1 MEIIFSRFGL
11 SRERVRQVG
20 LIAMEKLK
28 HAARRKHLD
37 ALLEE
42 YWMRC
47 FSFESVPQMQ
57 WLYVILEKALLPLTL
72 QITILY
78 MYICELWQLIGMM
91 IQISMAAQSSMRPN
105 KKRSCFFF
113 LGKLHKFCNICI
125 CNVSFST
132 LISRAT
138 FMSWI
143 CILLQLHES
152 KNAYKIMVPTK
163 FISEMCNQINPRINF
178 WIS

>member
-1 MEIIFSRFGL
+1 MLQGGNIWMHCLRNIEWDVFHLSRFHKCSGCIY
-11 SRERVRQVG
+11 SETWVHHPWKG
-20 LIAMEKLK
+20 FTAT
-28 HAARRKHLD
+28 HSAD
-37 ALLEE
+37 N
-42 YWMRC
+42 Y
-47 FSFESVPQMQ
+47 
-57 WLYVILEKALLPLTL
+57 
-72 QITILY
+72 TIHVH
-78 MYICELWQLIGMM
+78 LWQLIGMHDSD
-91 IQISMAAQSSMRPN
+91 IYGCTIINATQQ
-105 KKRSCFFF
+105 KEKLFFF

-163 FISEMCNQINPRINF
+163 FISEMCNKINPRINF
-178 WIS
+178 WISWKTWSI

>member
-1 MEIIFSRFGL
+1 MHDSDIYGCTIINAT
-11 SRERVRQVG
+11 QQK
-20 LIAMEKLK
+20 EKL
-28 HAARRKHLD
+28 
-37 ALLEE
+37 
-42 YWMRC
+42 
-47 FSFESVPQMQ
+47 
-57 WLYVILEKALLPLTL
+57 
-72 QITILY
+72 
-78 MYICELWQLIGMM
+78 
-91 IQISMAAQSSMRPN
+91 
-105 KKRSCFFF
+105 FFF

-178 WIS
+178 